1 MKRKDVR
8 ARVMQTG
15 LIASVRVPS
24 AGDALYAAET
34 VLQAGISISEITM
47 TVPGAV
53 GVIFDLSRS
62 APDKV
67 IGAGGVHDVE
77 TARRCIDAGASFLT
91 TDGFVPDVVAFA
103 NREDIAVIPGALTPS
118 EIIAAWRAGSD
129 LVKVVPCAAAGG
141 ENYIKA
147 LKTSLPE
154 IPLVAAGGVTLTT
167 AEGYLAAGAS
177 ALGIGEAVLPWEAVA
192 LRQSNRIGELA
203 RRFLKVVGSERTES
217 IGIPGVLA
225 SATDT
230 SSAKHAELHDGP
242 YPTRR

>member
-8 ARVMQTG
+8 ALVMEMG
-15 LIASVRVPS
+15 LIPSVRVPS
-24 AGDALYAAET
+24 ASDALYAAET
-34 VLQAGISISEITM
+34 ILQAGIPVSEITM
-47 TVPGAV
+47 TVPGAT

-62 APDKV
+62 SPDKV
-67 IGAGGVHDVE
+67 IGAGGVHDVD
-77 TARRCIDAGASFLT
+77 TARRCIDAGARFLT
-91 TDGFVPDVVAFA
+91 TDGFVPEVVAFA

-129 LVKVVPCAAAGG
+129 LVKVVPCAATGG

-177 ALGIGEAVLPWEAVA
+177 VLGIGQALLPWEAVA
-192 LRQSNRIGELA
+192 LRQSSRIGELA
-203 RRFLKVVGSERTES
+203 RRFLKVVRSGRTE
-217 IGIPGVLA
+217 GVGNPGALT
-225 SATDT
+225 SATD
-230 SSAKHAELHDGP
+230 SNGAKHAELYDGP